1 LLATAPFFIEL
12 NEETSKLIAGGN
24 YMLPDAKQR
33 RDIWSLL
40 QNYTDRASEQF
51 CKTSTLAQ
59 VAKLEQ
65 RWLQP
70 GRGIVARLMRRPTL
84 SKAKAT
90 AQKVFLECLEQH
102 VRNQARYAK
111 LWLDE

>member
-1 LLATAPFFIEL
+1 MEL
-12 NEETSKLIAGGN
+12 CGPAALNCAKILDEQTSKLIAVRGN
-24 YMLPDAKQR
+24 CMLPDAEQR
-33 RDIWSLL
+33 HDIWSLL
-40 QNYTDRASEQF
+40 QNYMERASEQF

-70 GRGIVARLMRRPTL
+70 GRGIAARLMRRPAL

-90 AQKVFLECLEQH
+90 AQKVFLDCLQQH
-102 VRNQARYAK
+102 VHNQ
-111 LWLDE
+111 